1 MSTVI
6 NVNVQLRDAAGFRRL
21 ARERIRE
28 SEPNRNKI
36 TVYGGISQWAH
47 GSVWWQRQRNQRIPV
62 NFIHPKKAHTLT
74 KPPAIPILKCVLW
87 PHTLDSHNIATH
99 EHVECG
105 SHLFVIRPQ
114 SQNQF

>member
-36 TVYGGISQWAH
+36 TVYGGISQ
-47 GSVWWQRQRNQRIPV
+47 
-62 NFIHPKKAHTLT
+62 
-74 KPPAIPILKCVLW
+74 
-87 PHTLDSHNIATH
+87 
-99 EHVECG
+99 
-105 SHLFVIRPQ
+105 
-114 SQNQF
+114 